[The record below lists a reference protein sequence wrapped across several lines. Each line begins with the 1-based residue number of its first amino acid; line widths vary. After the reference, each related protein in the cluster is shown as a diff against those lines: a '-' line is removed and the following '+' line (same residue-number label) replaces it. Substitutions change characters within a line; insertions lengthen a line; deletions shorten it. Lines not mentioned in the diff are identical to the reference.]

1 MHAAIPARTVTLTE
15 RAGRVCRLA
24 PADVDYL
31 LAHHRTH
38 FELTPT
44 GRRHVY
50 RLTPAGVAGVVVAP
64 TCRLVVRPKVPLV
77 NLFHLLDPLA
87 PLPAAADG
95 VTPTPGT
102 EALDFLA
109 GQFALRLAERAG
121 AGLHRAYRERAAE
134 GPFLHGALDLPAQL
148 RDAPGRKDRL
158 HCHYDDFTA
167 DVPCNRVLRATA
179 DLLLGSPLVGEG
191 VKATLRQ
198 ALPGFEGVQ
207 SPPPGPTAFD
217 AAARDR
223 PPADYG
229 ALLDL
234 CRLLAEGLAP
244 GEGAGATPAPAF
256 LLDME
261 RVFERH
267 VTRGLAAGF
276 AAGGDHSV
284 SVQPTYTVNVPVPG
298 QPDVAMRPD
307 VTVDGAGGPVL
318 VVDAKWKRL
327 PGAAPVTADLY
338 QVLAYCTA
346 LGVGRAV
353 LVYPGRRDRAWDY
366 RFPHTPIRVTVR
378 TLRVVGS
385 REALARS
392 LRRLV
397 RALRP
402 GRP

>member
-1 MHAAIPARTVTLTE
+1 MHAAIPARTVILTE
-15 RAGRVCRLA
+15 RTARVCRLA
-24 PADVDYL
+24 PADVEFL

-44 GRRHVY
+44 GRRHAY
-50 RLTPAGVAGVVVAP
+50 RLRPAGLAGVVVAP

-87 PLPAAADG
+87 PLPAAADA
-95 VTPTPGT
+95 VTPAPGA

-109 GQFALRLAERAG
+109 GQFALRLEERAG
-121 AGLHRAYRERAAE
+121 AGLHRAYRERATE

-148 RDAPGRKDRL
+148 RAAPGRKDRL

-179 DLLLGSPLVGEG
+179 QWLLGSPLVGGG

-198 ALPGFEGVQ
+198 ALPGFEEVQ
-207 SPPPGPTAFD
+207 SLPWGPAAFD

-223 PPADYG
+223 PPPDYE
-229 ALLDL
+229 AMLDL
-234 CRLLAEGLAP
+234 CRLLAGGLAP
-244 GEGAGATPAPAF
+244 GEGAGPTPAPAF

-267 VTRGLAAGF
+267 VTRGLTAGF
-276 AAGGDHSV
+276 AGLGHGV

-346 LGVGRAV
+346 LGVGQAV
-353 LVYPGRRDRAWDY
+353 LIYPGRRDRAWDY
-366 RFPHTPIRVTVR
+366 RFTRTPIRVTVR
-378 TLRVVGS
+378 TLRVVGP

-392 LRRLV
+392 MRRLL